1 MTFFVYLRSM
11 FRHFFR
17 HNKGL
22 LAPLSILSMVGMMGC
37 ASVGS
42 PGGGWYDET
51 PPVLVKS
58 DPGEGST
65 GVNKRKI
72 TLRFDENIKLD
83 KASEKLTISP
93 PQVKSPTIMSNAKT
107 VTIELQDTLIPNST
121 YTIDLG
127 DAVQDNNEGNP
138 LEGLTL
144 TFSTGDHIDTM
155 KVSGIVLNAANLEP
169 ITGAYVGIYKVYDN
183 GSLVDGEPK
192 TWQDSVIAQNPD
204 SVFMLRPFERAG
216 KTDSYGK
223 FTISGVAPGRYR
235 MYGLMDGNTN
245 YMYDV
250 STEDVAFLDS
260 LVVPAMEPCK
270 IHDTIWSK
278 LNLHS
283 VEKVANTN
291 KRGKELID
299 TLAYDSIVIR
309 DGWRY
314 LPDNLRL
321 RMFNEGHNTLY
332 LDEVVWK
339 DSVHLNVRFA
349 SKMPSL
355 PFITLLDDDQERGE
369 AAIDKDRW
377 LICEP
382 NLTNDTLTY
391 WIRDSLV
398 YTRDT
403 LALEMSYLFTQDGVD
418 IMRTDTIRLE
428 NPRPKVEEKADKKN
442 KDKDDDSKGK
452 KKEKK
457 RKKGKEGK
465 DAEPEVKDTLPKITF
480 MKLELLTK
488 GDLDIGARPKIMA
501 SAPLDSLD
509 LSHIHLLQE
518 KDSAWQQMQF
528 RLEQDSLNLRRY
540 TVHAQP
546 HFSPGVS
553 YRIIADSASM
563 HDIFGNPID
572 STCLSFKEKVP
583 DDYAHLLI
591 HVTNVHEPAFVQLLS
606 EKDEAVQQ
614 VKVKDG
620 QAKFV
625 NVPEGKY
632 YARLVEDRNN
642 NNKFDIGSIVDKKQP
657 EEVFYLNELLQLRKN
672 WNHEQ
677 HWDVRARSLDMQKP
691 KELIKNKPKE
701 KQEKKSKNEEYRKKM
716 MKE

>member
-1 MTFFVYLRSM
+1 
-11 FRHFFR
+11 
-17 HNKGL
+17 
-22 LAPLSILSMVGMMGC
+22 MVGMMGC

-58 DPGEGST
+58 DPGEAST
-65 GVNKRKI
+65 GVNKKKI
-72 TLRFDENIKLD
+72 TLRFNENIKLD
-83 KASEKLTISP
+83 NANDKLTISP

-107 VTIELQDTLIPNST
+107 VTIELQDTLVPNTT

-155 KVSGIVLNAANLEP
+155 KVSGVVLNAADLEP

-183 GSLVDGEPK
+183 GSFVDGEPK
-192 TWQDSVIAQNPD
+192 TWQDSVIAQHPD

-223 FTISGVAPGRYR
+223 FTISGVAPGRYK
-235 MYGLMDGNTN
+235 MYGLLDGNTN

-250 STEDVAFLDS
+250 TTEDVAFLDS
-260 LVVPAMEPCK
+260 LIVPAMEPCK

-278 LNLHS
+278 LNLHT
-283 VEKVANTN
+283 VEKAANTD
-291 KRGKELID
+291 KRGKELLD

-314 LPDNLRL
+314 LPDDLQL
-321 RMFNEGHNTLY
+321 RMFNEGRNTLY
-332 LDEVVWK
+332 LDEITWK
-339 DSVHLNVRFA
+339 DSIRLNVRFA

-382 NLTNDTLTY
+382 NLTKDTLTY

-398 YTRDT
+398 YQRDT
-403 LALEMSYLFTQDGVD
+403 LALEMSYLFTQDGLD

-428 NPRPKVEEKADKKN
+428 NPRPKVDEKADKK
-442 KDKDDDSKGK
+442 KDKDDSKAK
-452 KKEKK
+452 KKDKK
-457 RKKGKEGK
+457 RKKDK
-465 DAEPEVKDTLPKITF
+465 DSEPEAPKDTLPKITF
-480 MKLELLTK
+480 MKVELSMK
-488 GDLDIGARPKIMA
+488 GDLDIGAKPKIET
-501 SAPLDSLD
+501 SAPLDSLN
-509 LSHIHLLQE
+509 LEGLHLMQQ
-518 KDSAWQQMQF
+518 KDSVWQAMDFQ
-528 RLEQDSLNLRRY
+528 LVQDSLNLRKY
-540 TVHAQP
+540 TVLAKP
-546 HFSPGVS
+546 HFSPGVN

-563 HDIFGNPID
+563 HDIYGNPVD
-572 STCLSFKEKVP
+572 STCLSFKEKKP
-583 DDYAHLLI
+583 DEYAHLLI
-591 HVTNVHEPAFVQLLS
+591 HVTNVNEPAFVQLLS
-606 EKDEAVQQ
+606 EKDDPVQQ
-614 VKVKDG
+614 VVVKDG

-632 YARLVEDRNN
+632 YARLIEDRNA
-642 NNKFDIGSIVDKKQP
+642 NNKFDVGSVVDRIQP
-657 EEVFYLNELLQLRKN
+657 EEVFYLSEMLQLRQN
-672 WNHEQ
+672 WSHEQ
-677 HWDVRARSLDMQKP
+677 HWDVRARSLDVQKP
-691 KELIKNKPKE
+691 KVLIKNKPKE

-716 MKE
+716 MKQ

>member
-1 MTFFVYLRSM
+1 
-11 FRHFFR
+11 
-17 HNKGL
+17 
-22 LAPLSILSMVGMMGC
+22 MGC
-37 ASVGS
+37 ASIGS

-58 DPGEGST
+58 EPGEGST
-65 GVNKRKI
+65 GINKRKI
-72 TLRFDENIKLD
+72 TLRFNENVKLD
-83 KASEKLTISP
+83 NANDKLTISP

-107 VTIELQDTLIPNST
+107 VTIELQDTLIPNTT

-155 KVSGIVLNAANLEP
+155 KVSGMVLNAADLEP
-169 ITGAYVGIYKVYDN
+169 ITGAYVGIYKVSDN
-183 GSLVDGEPK
+183 GSLVEGEPT
-192 TWQDSVIAQNPD
+192 TWQDSVIAQYPD

-235 MYGLMDGNTN
+235 MYALMDGNTN

-260 LVVPAMEPCK
+260 LIVPAMEPCK

-278 LNLHS
+278 LNLHT
-283 VEKVANTN
+283 VEKAANTN
-291 KRGKELID
+291 KRGKELLD

-314 LPDNLRL
+314 LPDDLQL

-332 LDEVVWK
+332 LDEFVWK
-339 DSVHLNVRFA
+339 DSIRLNARFSA
-349 SKMPSL
+349 KMPSL

-398 YTRDT
+398 YKRDT
-403 LALEMSYLFTQDGVD
+403 LALEVSYLFTQDGIDV
-418 IMRTDTIRLE
+418 MRTDTIRLE
-428 NPRPKVEEKADKKN
+428 NPKPKADEKADKK

-457 RKKGKEGK
+457 RKKGK
-465 DAEPEVKDTLPKITF
+465 DAETEAPKDTLPKITF
-480 MKLELLTK
+480 MKVELSMK
-488 GDLDIGARPKIMA
+488 GDLDIGARPKIET
-501 SAPLDSLD
+501 SAPLDTMNLEG
-509 LSHIHLLQE
+509 IHLMQE
-518 KDSAWQQMQF
+518 KDSVWHAMDF
-528 RLEQDSLNLRRY
+528 RLEQDSLNLRKY

-546 HFSPGVS
+546 HFSPGVN

-563 HDIFGNPID
+563 HDIYGNPVD
-572 STCLSFKEKVP
+572 STCLSFKEKKP
-583 DDYAHLLI
+583 DEYAHLLI
-591 HVTNVHEPAFVQLLS
+591 HVSNAKEPAFVQLLS
-606 EKDEAVQQ
+606 EKDEPVQQ

-632 YARLVEDRNN
+632 YARLIEDRNA
-642 NNKFDIGSIVDKKQP
+642 NNKFDVGSVAERIQP

-677 HWDVRARSLDMQKP
+677 HWDVRARSLDTQKP
-691 KELIKNKPKE
+691 KDLIKNKPKE

-716 MKE
+716 MK

>member
-1 MTFFVYLRSM
+1 MYLRSM

-58 DPGEGST
+58 EPGEGST
-65 GVNKRKI
+65 GINKRKI
-72 TLRFDENIKLD
+72 TLRFNENVKLD
-83 KASEKLTISP
+83 NANDKLTISP

-107 VTIELQDTLIPNST
+107 VTIELQDTLIPNTT

-155 KVSGIVLNAANLEP
+155 KVSGMVLNAADLEP
-169 ITGAYVGIYKVYDN
+169 ITGAYVGIYKVSDN
-183 GSLVDGEPK
+183 GSLVEGEPT
-192 TWQDSVIAQNPD
+192 TWQDSVIAQYPD

-216 KTDSYGK
+216 KTDSSGK

-235 MYGLMDGNTN
+235 MYALMDGNTN

-260 LVVPAMEPCK
+260 LIVPAMEPCK

-278 LNLHS
+278 LNLHT
-283 VEKVANTN
+283 VEKAANTN
-291 KRGKELID
+291 KRGKELLD

-314 LPDNLRL
+314 LPDDLQL

-332 LDEVVWK
+332 LDEFVWK
-339 DSVHLNVRFA
+339 DSIRLNARFSA
-349 SKMPSL
+349 KMPSL

-398 YTRDT
+398 FKRDT
-403 LALEMSYLFTQDGVD
+403 LALEVSYLFTQDGIDV
-418 IMRTDTIRLE
+418 MRTDTIRLE
-428 NPRPKVEEKADKKN
+428 NPKPKADEKADKK

-457 RKKGKEGK
+457 RKKGK
-465 DAEPEVKDTLPKITF
+465 DAETEAPKDTLPKITF
-480 MKLELLTK
+480 MKVELSMK
-488 GDLDIGARPKIMA
+488 GDLDIGARPKIET
-501 SAPLDSLD
+501 SAPLDTMNLEG
-509 LSHIHLLQE
+509 IHLMQE
-518 KDSAWQQMQF
+518 KDSVWHAMDF
-528 RLEQDSLNLRRY
+528 RLEQDSLNLRKY

-546 HFSPGVS
+546 HFSPGVN

-563 HDIFGNPID
+563 HDIYGNPVD
-572 STCLSFKEKVP
+572 STCLSFKEKKP
-583 DDYAHLLI
+583 DEYAHLLI
-591 HVTNVHEPAFVQLLS
+591 HVSNAKEPAFVQLLS
-606 EKDEAVQQ
+606 EKDEPVQQ

-632 YARLVEDRNN
+632 YARLIEDRNA
-642 NNKFDIGSIVDKKQP
+642 NNKFDVGSVAERIQP

-677 HWDVRARSLDMQKP
+677 HWDVRARSLDTQKP
-691 KELIKNKPKE
+691 KDLIKNKPKE

-716 MKE
+716 MK

>member
-11 FRHFFR
+11 FRHSFR
-17 HNKGL
+17 HNKGF
-22 LAPLSILSMVGMMGC
+22 LAPLTILSMVGMMGC

-58 DPGEGST
+58 EPGEGST
-65 GVNKRKI
+65 GINKRKI
-72 TLRFDENIKLD
+72 TLRFNENVKLD
-83 KASEKLTISP
+83 NANDKLTISP

-107 VTIELQDTLIPNST
+107 VTIELQDTLVPNTT

-155 KVSGIVLNAANLEP
+155 KVSGMVLNAADLEP
-169 ITGAYVGIYKVYDN
+169 ITGAYVGIYKVYEN
-183 GSLVDGEPK
+183 GSFVDGEPT
-192 TWQDSVIAQNPD
+192 TWQDSIIAQHPD
-204 SVFMLRPFERAG
+204 SVFMLRAFERAG

-223 FTISGVAPGRYR
+223 FTISGVAPGQYR
-235 MYGLMDGNTN
+235 MYALLDGNTN

-260 LVVPAMEPCK
+260 LIVPSMEPCK

-278 LNLHS
+278 LNLHT
-283 VEKVANTN
+283 VEKAVNTN
-291 KRGKELID
+291 KRGKELLD

-314 LPDNLRL
+314 LPDNLQL

-332 LDEVVWK
+332 LDEIIWK
-339 DSVHLNVRFA
+339 DSIHINVRFSA
-349 SKMPSL
+349 KMPSL

-382 NLTNDTLTY
+382 NLTKDTLTY

-398 YTRDT
+398 YQRDT
-403 LALEMSYLFTQDGVD
+403 LALEMSYMFTQNGVD

-428 NPRPKVEEKADKKN
+428 NPKPKVDEKADKK

-457 RKKGKEGK
+457 RKKGK
-465 DAEPEVKDTLPKITF
+465 DAEAETPKDTLPKITF
-480 MKLELLTK
+480 MKVELATK
-488 GDLDIGARPKIMA
+488 GDLDIGARPKFET
-501 SAPLDSLD
+501 SAPLDSLN
-509 LSHIHLLQE
+509 LEGIHLMQE
-518 KDSAWQQMQF
+518 KDSVWQAMDFQ
-528 RLEQDSLNLRRY
+528 LVQDSLNLRRY
-540 TVHAQP
+540 TVHAKP
-546 HFSPGVS
+546 HFSPGVN

-563 HDIFGNPID
+563 HDIYGNPVD
-572 STCLSFKEKVP
+572 STCLSFKEKKP
-583 DDYAHLLI
+583 DEYAHLLI
-591 HVTNVHEPAFVQLLS
+591 HVSNAHEPAFVQLLS
-606 EKDEAVQQ
+606 EKDDPVQQ
-614 VKVKDG
+614 VAVKDG

-632 YARLVEDRNN
+632 YARLIEDRNA
-642 NNKFDIGSIVDKKQP
+642 NNKFDVGSVTDRIQP
-657 EEVFYLNELLQLRKN
+657 EEVFYLSELLQLRKN

-677 HWDVRARSLDMQKP
+677 HWDVRARSLDAQKP
-691 KELIKNKPKE
+691 KDLIKNKPKE

-716 MKE
+716 MK

>member
-1 MTFFVYLRSM
+1 
-11 FRHFFR
+11 
-17 HNKGL
+17 
-22 LAPLSILSMVGMMGC
+22 MGC

-58 DPGEGST
+58 EPGEGST
-65 GVNKRKI
+65 GINKRKI
-72 TLRFDENIKLD
+72 TLRFNENVKLD
-83 KASEKLTISP
+83 NANDKLTISP

-107 VTIELQDTLIPNST
+107 VTIELQDTLIPNTT

-155 KVSGIVLNAANLEP
+155 KVSGMVLNAADLEP
-169 ITGAYVGIYKVYDN
+169 ITGAYVGIYKVSDN
-183 GSLVDGEPK
+183 GSLVEGEPT
-192 TWQDSVIAQNPD
+192 TWQDSVIAQYPD

-235 MYGLMDGNTN
+235 MYALMDGNTN

-260 LVVPAMEPCK
+260 LIVPAMEPCK

-278 LNLHS
+278 LNLHT
-283 VEKVANTN
+283 VEKAANTN
-291 KRGKELID
+291 KRGKELLD

-314 LPDNLRL
+314 LPDDLQL

-332 LDEVVWK
+332 LDEFVWK
-339 DSVHLNVRFA
+339 DSIRLNARF
-349 SKMPSL
+349 SVKMPSL

-398 YTRDT
+398 FKRDT
-403 LALEMSYLFTQDGVD
+403 LALEVSYLFTQDGIDV
-418 IMRTDTIRLE
+418 MRTDTIRLE
-428 NPRPKVEEKADKKN
+428 NPKPKADEKADKK

-457 RKKGKEGK
+457 RKKGK
-465 DAEPEVKDTLPKITF
+465 DAETEAPKDTLPKITF
-480 MKLELLTK
+480 MKVELSMK
-488 GDLDIGARPKIMA
+488 GDLDIGARPKIET
-501 SAPLDSLD
+501 SAPLDTMNLEG
-509 LSHIHLLQE
+509 IHLMQE
-518 KDSAWQQMQF
+518 KDSVWHAMDF
-528 RLEQDSLNLRRY
+528 RLEQDSLNLRKY

-546 HFSPGVS
+546 HFSPGVN

-563 HDIFGNPID
+563 HDIYGNPVD
-572 STCLSFKEKVP
+572 STCLSFKEKKP
-583 DDYAHLLI
+583 DEYAHLLI
-591 HVTNVHEPAFVQLLS
+591 HVSNAKEPAFVQLLS
-606 EKDEAVQQ
+606 EKDEPVQQ

-632 YARLVEDRNN
+632 YARLIEDRNA
-642 NNKFDIGSIVDKKQP
+642 NNKFDVGSVAERIQP

-677 HWDVRARSLDMQKP
+677 HWDVRARSLDTQKP
-691 KELIKNKPKE
+691 KDLIKNKPKE

-716 MKE
+716 MK